1 MDIIKMENNQDISEI
16 LNLYFP
22 QLKEPELLE
31 ELKGVARLKMVKNDE
46 ILIDI
51 DEKITH
57 LPLLYRGAIKV
68 HREDDDGN
76 EILLYYLEPGNTC
89 ASSLTC
95 CMDRKISTI
104 RAEAEEDTFYISVP
118 IDYIDKWML
127 KYKSWIDFIMSTYAQ
142 RFEELLSTVDELAFK
157 RLDDRLIHYLEDK
170 AKVTGNN
177 TLTVSHREIAY
188 DLNSSREVVSRL
200 LKQLEIMG
208 DIELGRGKI
217 ELLQ

>member
-1 MDIIKMENNQDISEI
+1 MEENQNISEI
-16 LNLYFP
+16 ISLYFP
-22 QLKEPELLE
+22 QFKEIDLIE
-31 ELKGVARLKMVKNDE
+31 EIKDVGRLMKVEEGE

-51 DEKITH
+51 DERITH

-68 HREDDDGN
+68 HREDPDGN

-95 CMDRKISTI
+95 CMDKKISTI
-104 RAEAEEDTFYISVP
+104 RAEAEEDTYYISVP
-118 IDYIDKWML
+118 IDCIDKWMIR
-127 KYKSWIDFIMSTYAQ
+127 YTSWKDFIMSTYAN
-142 RFEELLSTVDELAFK
+142 RFEELLLTVDELAFK

-170 AKVTGNN
+170 AKITGNN
-177 TLTVSHREIAY
+177 MLSVSHREIAY

-208 DIELGRGKI
+208 EIELGRGKI

>member
-1 MDIIKMENNQDISEI
+1 MENNQDISEI
-16 LNLYFP
+16 ISLYFP
-22 QLKEPELLE
+22 QFKEIDLVE
-31 ELKGVARLKMVKNDE
+31 EIKDVGRLRKVSEGE

-57 LPLLYRGAIKV
+57 LPLLYKGAIKV
-68 HREDDDGN
+68 HREDHDGN

-95 CMDRKISTI
+95 CMDKKISTI
-104 RAEAEEDTFYISVP
+104 RAEAEEDTYYISVP
-118 IDYIDKWML
+118 IDCIDKWMIR
-127 KYKSWIDFIMSTYAQ
+127 YTSWKDFIMSTYAQ
-142 RFEELLSTVDELAFK
+142 RFEELLLTVDELAFK

-177 TLTVSHREIAY
+177 TLSVSHREIAY

-208 DIELGRGKI
+208 EIELGRGKI